1 MADIEKSPII
11 QFRTDDSGMLKAVG
25 SVKELKLAISQLKD
39 DIVKMRQ
46 SGQDTTQTVE
56 DVMAAIEGSGADV
69 GEGRFQT
76 S

>member
-46 SGQDTTQTVE
+46 SGQDTTQTVT
-56 DVMAAIEGSGADV
+56 
-69 GEGRFQT
+69 QL
-76 S
+76 